1 MSMAPYRTT
10 SSLRGSVSPTTMFSN
25 SDVIDFRPGV
35 VLDTSAVPNLSSSPD
50 TAHLDA
56 SNISDQTAI
65 LTDGQ
70 DVMANRVGPCQTQ
83 AAGYDQN
90 ELMKA
95 VRAVMAEIT
104 PVKSEMS
111 PSTTY
116 QARPATTTY
125 KARPATTTYTARP
138 ATTTYNASPETDITR
153 EKISAIVKS
162 VLDGQLN
169 SSMKPA
175 ASQERATSRDSNSYK
190 DMLLRRGLRAP
201 RDIPD
206 TRSSR
211 VSATTVENVVRTAIA
226 KHMPNAQGFQQ
237 SRNEKMSSVLY

>member
-1 MSMAPYRTT
+1 
-10 SSLRGSVSPTTMFSN
+10 VSPTTMFSN

-50 TAHLDA
+50 TAQLDS

-70 DVMANRVGPCQTQ
+70 DVMANRVGPRQTQ